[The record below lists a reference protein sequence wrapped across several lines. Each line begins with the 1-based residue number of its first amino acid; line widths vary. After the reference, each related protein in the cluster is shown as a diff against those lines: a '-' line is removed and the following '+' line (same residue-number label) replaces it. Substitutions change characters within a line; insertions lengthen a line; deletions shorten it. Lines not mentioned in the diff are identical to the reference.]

1 MHQQTRKFRQF
12 KVAARAKGTLRSKVA
27 FRPNGTAR
35 PNVTLRSKVAFRPNG
50 TARPNVTA
58 RSKVAVRPKATAA
71 RSKVAGRPKSGLK
84 SKRAVSSVLLKK
96 PTSVLLERGSG
107 SVQAV
112 VNFETLVYFYPTDD
126 AGNGVFRFEMVPRAV
141 TSGAG
146 AGSHYETSSGGAG
159 AAAPGGAA
167 GGPPP
172 PPPPPVGAAAPV
184 TAVAGTLEQSV
195 ADTDAMYMLPIET
208 FAHIAQMMS
217 GNGGLRQALGAAL
230 DQHVNTVLPN
240 HQLRIPVRRGVVSW
254 GHDIYVDYDT
264 EPNKT
269 KPHTHASIHVDVRT
283 LGNPVKSGKGVNE
296 FNTLTSEHAGDESN
310 AGLVHMKYLLRSSE
324 ECCAGIQWQ
333 MSMTVNPTVVGP
345 AQLVGID
352 SANGGTFS
360 LAYKA
365 VMKFE
370 KKGDPTQQ
378 KFVKDMASVMA
389 KNIVDVGTAHGVFAN
404 PRLDTRLK
412 HYMTWK
418 LAADCVSAGQGLWSD
433 AATGSAFNMFD
444 FEQKVNAG
452 TAHFAMVMER
462 ETAQYQPYFCTN
474 VKAALLN
481 PGTNQYV
488 TLPEFSGI
496 RLVSTGA
503 HGYTWPQATG
513 EDFMRCAFSKELVT
527 AKSFMTARIGEAK
540 EQRKKF
546 EQDFGDHV
554 RNMVPVRQLYPA
566 ELAVVGPLLAEP
578 LPSDIRSI
586 LSHRE
591 DQRKEKADYAAAVK
605 ALEATELESRKKAE
619 ETEAKAADAKLLVKA
634 AASSAAAA
642 SVRVVSSSDLSS
654 ILQAIS
660 IFAKDTGMVPFKT
673 DAEEI
678 LVLCVTADTSMVDR
692 VNASD
697 IEDILVEIRD
707 ECQTFHRK
715 SLSAER
721 PNPGEVAAE
730 QAKKKKPLGFLIEEA
745 TSIYNTSTRFNVMLG
760 YFNDGLV
767 PRDFKGD
774 DKKFKSNDTYQ
785 YHPKSK

>member
-1 MHQQTRKFRQF
+1 MADPLLRSVFHFSPEAPNRFALPLVIGYESAHF
-12 KVAARAKGTLRSKVA
+12 GTL
-27 FRPNGTAR
+27 
-35 PNVTLRSKVAFRPNG
+35 
-50 TARPNVTA
+50 
-58 RSKVAVRPKATAA
+58 
-71 RSKVAGRPKSGLK
+71 
-84 SKRAVSSVLLKK
+84 
-96 PTSVLLERGSG
+96 
-107 SVQAV
+107 
-112 VNFETLVYFYPTDD
+112 
-126 AGNGVFRFEMVPRAV
+126 
-141 TSGAG
+141 
-146 AGSHYETSSGGAG
+146 
-159 AAAPGGAA
+159 
-167 GGPPP
+167 P
-172 PPPPPVGAAAPV
+172 PPPPPVGAAAV

-195 ADTDAMYMLPIET
+195 ADTAAMYMLPIET
-208 FAHIAQMMS
+208 FGHIAQMMS
-217 GNGGLRQALGAAL
+217 RHGGLRRALGAAL

-240 HQLRIPVRRGVVSW
+240 HQLRIPVSTGDVSR

-264 EPNKT
+264 NPDKT
-269 KPHTHASIHVDVRT
+269 KPHTHASIHVDVGT
-283 LGNPVKSGKGVNE
+283 LGKQVNSGKGVNE

-310 AGLVHMKYLLRSSE
+310 AGLVHMKYLLRSGE

-333 MSMTVNPTVVGP
+333 MSMSVDPTVVGP
-345 AQLVGID
+345 ARLVGID

-389 KNIVDVGTAHGVFAN
+389 KNIVDVGTAYGVFAN
-404 PRLDTRLK
+404 PHLDNRLK

-481 PGTNQYV
+481 PHTEQYV
-488 TLPEFSGI
+488 TLPEFSGV
-496 RLVSTGA
+496 RLVSTAA
-503 HGYTWPQATG
+503 HGYTWPQAIK
-513 EDFMRCAFSKELVT
+513 EEFMRCAFSKELVT
-527 AKSFMTARIGEAK
+527 AKPFMKARSADARDQK
-540 EQRKKF
+540 NKF
-546 EQDFGDHV
+546 EKDFDYHV

-566 ELAVVGPLLAEP
+566 ELLVVGPLLAGA
-578 LPSDIRSI
+578 LPVPVHIRII

-591 DQRKEKADYAAAVK
+591 TQRNEAAEYVA
-605 ALEATELESRKKAE
+605 ALKDLEEAEETSRKKAE
-619 ETEAKAADAKLLVKA
+619 ETAAKEEVAKLLVKA
-634 AASSAAAA
+634 AAASAAAA
-642 SVRVVSSSDLSS
+642 AAAVPMIRVVNSSDLDI
-654 ILQAIS
+654 ILRAIS
-660 IFAKDTGMVPFKT
+660 VFAKNTVMVPFKT

-678 LVLCVTADTSMVDR
+678 LVLCATADASMVTEGR
-692 VNASD
+692 VNKSD

-707 ECQTFHRK
+707 KCHAFDSK

-721 PNPGEVAAE
+721 PNPEKVKQE
-730 QAKKKKPLGFLIEEA
+730 STKKKKPLGFLIEEA
-745 TSIYNTSTRFNVMLG
+745 ISIYKTSARFNDMLG
-760 YFNDGLV
+760 YFKDGSV

-774 DKKFKSNDTYQ
+774 DKKFKPNNTYQ